1 MTSVPTGENRA
12 VPAVN
17 RRRRARLCALA
28 VTTVSAVGFGSL
40 VALPAFA
47 NTSGTG
53 VVINEVYLSGGSA
66 GAAFKNKFVELYNPT
81 DAAIPLDGTS
91 VQYRSATGT
100 AGFTGVVPL
109 AGSIP
114 AHGYY
119 LIQGG
124 SNASNGADLP
134 TPDATG
140 GLNPS
145 GTSGTI
151 ALVNSAS
158 AVALPTGS
166 LAGSPDVIDL
176 LGYGTSNTYEGAV
189 AGAPTGNTDVRSL
202 NRAQGA
208 DTDANA
214 ADFSLSATITP
225 TNTKNNATD
234 PDPEPTPTPTP
245 TDTSAPGASKTIAEV
260 QGTTDTSPLVDQ
272 TVTVQGVVTGDYRVG
287 GYKGITIQTQGTGGD
302 TKTAGASDGIFVFL
316 NALTPSVA
324 RGDLV
329 SVTGK
334 VSEYFGQTQITPAAL
349 GDVSVVTAGVG
360 VPQPVAL
367 PDSVRGGDREAY
379 ENMLVAPT
387 GTYKLASSHQLY
399 NYGALWLNAGDK
411 LNVKATELARPGADA
426 DAITAA
432 NRANRILLDDGWS
445 SQIGKGGHTGGQP
458 YFTKDTVVRNGDTV
472 NFPAEG
478 EILQY
483 GFDDWRLQPVVP
495 IDGTSAASH
504 KPTFG
509 NENARTTAPPAV
521 GGDVKVASFNVY
533 NFFTTLSSQD
543 ANARG
548 AKTDAQ
554 FQIQRSKIV
563 SAINGLGADVVGL
576 MEVENGPKFGL
587 ALDAPLQNLVQG
599 LNDAAGAEVWDYVR
613 TPAALNDTSITD
625 VITTAIIYKKASVTL
640 KGDASTIVDETVFG
654 NAREPIA
661 QTFQTSQGRVL
672 SVITTH
678 LKSKSP
684 PQNAGPEPADGQGF
698 FNADRV
704 AQAKAELAFAQQVQK
719 SSGSDD
725 VFLVGDF
732 NAYGKEDPIDVFS
745 QAGWTDVEPTFA
757 TGQYTY
763 SFDGELGSLDHV
775 IASPSAAKAITGA
788 GVWNI
793 NSPEWS
799 DRGYAFAATETGT
812 PYRSSDHDP
821 IVVGLKGAADPID
834 INIATI
840 NDFHGRI
847 EADSAAAGAAVV
859 AGAVQEFR
867 AQNPNTIFAA
877 AGDLIGASTFTSFI
891 QQDNPTIDALNAAGL
906 DVSAAGNHEFDQ
918 GYADLR
924 DRVIP
929 RADWTYLSSNVF
941 LTADG
946 KPALTPSWVKDVQG
960 VKVGFIGAVTEDL
973 PTLVSPDGMKGLEV
987 RDIPT
992 SVNKVAAALKDGD
1005 PSNGE
1010 ADVIILLVHEGA
1022 TTTDVASITPE
1033 SRLGEIVNGV
1043 DKSVN
1048 AIVSAHTHLAYNHVI
1063 DGRPVVSAGQYGEN
1077 MGLMDLKVDPTTK
1090 KLLSITNEIKPLA
1103 KQITDP
1109 KDPTKKIWVGNYP
1122 AVPAVQAIVDAAKK
1136 KADEL
1141 GAVKLGDITADFNR
1155 ARQSD
1160 GKTENRGGESTLGN
1174 FVADVQKWST
1184 GADFAV
1190 MNPGG
1195 LRANL
1200 TYASSGAGD
1209 ADGSVSYREAATVQP
1224 FANTLMTVKLTGAQV
1239 KQVLEQQW
1247 QPAGS
1252 ARPFLKL
1259 GVSKELTYTYDPAA
1273 PAATHITGIL
1283 VNGTPIDPAAT
1294 YTVGANAFL
1303 AAGGDAFTAFQ
1314 QGTDKKDTGKVDL
1327 QSMVDWFAANKT
1339 ASPDLAQRA
1348 VGAVLSA
1355 PADAAGYKAGE
1366 SVTLN
1371 LSSLAFSAG
1380 EKAPGDVTVSLG
1392 GTALATTAVN
1402 AAVTVDAFDEAGT
1415 ATLTFTIPEGVT
1427 GAQALQ
1433 VDVAVT
1439 GTSLRLPITVAGSDT
1454 GSFNGTISVG
1464 AAKVLAGE
1472 KLTLTGTDFE
1482 PGETLTLQLRD
1493 QGKKGTV
1500 IDLGTVKVGGDG
1512 SFTAAP
1518 VVPRSVKGG
1527 DYLVAATQADGD
1539 EATAAVTVV
1548 RGKGQLKLGASSV
1561 AAGGTVTISGSG
1573 LEENEKVALELHSTP
1588 VSLGS
1593 ATADADG
1600 AFTATVT
1607 IPAGT
1612 AAGQHHVVAI
1622 LSDGSQI
1629 SVEITVVAAGS
1640 GGGLALTGADSG
1652 SFLLLAL
1659 VLLALGLGLVVAR
1672 RRLRVE

>member
-1 MTSVPTGENRA
+1 MKSVPDGGDRVVPSSFRRRGARLGALAATTVAALSFGCLAA
-12 VPAVN
+12 VPAF
-17 RRRRARLCALA
+17 AD
-28 VTTVSAVGFGSL
+28 TT
-40 VALPAFA
+40 
-47 NTSGTG
+47 GTG

-66 GAAFKNKFVELYNPT
+66 GAAYANKFVELYNPT
-81 DAAIPLDGTS
+81 DAAIALDNAS
-91 VQYRSATGT
+91 IQYRSAAGTG
-100 AGFTGVVPL
+100 ASTGVVPL

-119 LIQGG
+119 LVQGG
-124 SNASNGADLP
+124 SNGSNGAALP

-145 GTSGTI
+145 GTTGTI
-151 ALVNSAS
+151 ALVKGA
-158 AVALPTGS
+158 AAITLPTGS
-166 LAGSPDVIDL
+166 VTGDANVIDL
-176 LGYGTSNTYEGAV
+176 LGYGTSNTYEGA
-189 AGAPTGNTDVRSL
+189 AATAPAGNTDVKSL
-202 NRAQGA
+202 NRAGGA
-208 DTDANA
+208 DSDANN
-214 ADFSLSATITP
+214 ADFALSAAITP
-225 TNTKNNATD
+225 TNSSDNGSG
-234 PDPEPTPTPTP
+234 PGPEPTPTPTP
-245 TDTSAPGASKTIAEV
+245 TPTDTQAPGETKTIAEV
-260 QGTTDTSPLVDQ
+260 QGTTDTSPYVDQ
-272 TVTVQGVVTGDYRVG
+272 TVTVQGIVTGDYRTG
-287 GYKGITIQTQGTGGD
+287 GYKGISIQTEGTGGD
-302 TKTAGASDGIFVFL
+302 TKTDGASDGIFVYL
-316 NALTPSVA
+316 NALAPSAA

-334 VSEYFGQTQITPAAL
+334 VSEYFGQTQINPAAV
-349 GDVSVVTAGVG
+349 GDVSVVKAGAG

-367 PDSVRGGDREAY
+367 PDTVRGADREAY
-379 ENMLVAPT
+379 ENMLVAPS

-472 NFPAEG
+472 NFPTEG
-478 EILQY
+478 EVLQY

-495 IDGTSAASH
+495 ISGTSDASH
-504 KPTFG
+504 KPTFAS
-509 NENARTTAPPAV
+509 ENPRPATPPTV

-563 SAINGLGADVVGL
+563 SAISGLGADVVGL

-587 ALDAPLQNLVQG
+587 ALDAPLKNLVQG
-599 LNDAAGAEVWDYVR
+599 LNDAAGSEVWDYVR
-613 TPAALNDTSITD
+613 TPAALNDPSITD
-625 VITTAIIYKKASVTL
+625 AITTAIIYKKASVTL
-640 KGDASTIVDETVFG
+640 KGDASTIIDETVFG

-661 QTFQTSQGRVL
+661 QTFQTAQGRVL
-672 SVITTH
+672 SVVTTH

-704 AQAKAELAFAQQVQK
+704 AQAEAELAFAQKVQK
-719 SSGSDD
+719 DSGSDD

-732 NAYGKEDPIDVFS
+732 NAYGKEDPIDVFT
-745 QAGWTDVEPTFA
+745 QAGWTDVEPTHA
-757 TGQYTY
+757 AGQYTY

-799 DRGYAFAATETGT
+799 DRGYAFAATEAGT

-821 IVVGLKGAADPID
+821 ILVGVKGAADPID
-834 INIATI
+834 INVATI

-847 EADSAAAGAAVV
+847 EADGAAAGAAVV
-859 AGAVQEFR
+859 AGAVEQFR

-946 KPALTPSWVKDVQG
+946 KPALTPSWVKEVQG
-960 VKVGFIGAVTEDL
+960 IKVGFIGAVTEDL

-987 RDIPT
+987 RDIAT
-992 SVNKVAAALKDGD
+992 SVNQVAHALKDGD

-1043 DKSVN
+1043 DKDVN

-1077 MGLMDLKVDPTTK
+1077 MGLMDIKVDPATK
-1090 KLLSITNEIKPLA
+1090 KLLSITNEIKPLTVN
-1103 KQITDP
+1103 KVPQ
-1109 KDPTKKIWVGNYP
+1109 YP
-1122 AVPAVQAIVDAAKK
+1122 ADPAVQAIVDAAKK

-1141 GAVKLGDITADFNR
+1141 GSVKLGDITADFNR

-1184 GADFAV
+1184 GADFAI

-1200 TYASSGAGD
+1200 TYASNGAGD

-1247 QPAGS
+1247 QPVGS

-1273 PAATHITGIL
+1273 AAGSHITG
-1283 VNGTPIDPAAT
+1283 VFVHGAPIDDAAT

-1348 VGAVLSA
+1348 VGTVLSA

-1366 SVTLN
+1366 SVTLT
-1371 LSSLAFSAG
+1371 LSSLAFTAG
-1380 EKAPGDVTVSLG
+1380 EKAPGDVTVSLDG
-1392 GTALATTAVN
+1392 KDLATSPVN
-1402 AAVTVDAFDEAGT
+1402 PAMTVDAYDEAGT

-1427 GAQALQ
+1427 GAQALH
-1433 VDVAVT
+1433 VAVAGT
-1439 GTSLRLPITVAGSDT
+1439 GTAVDLPITVAGSDT
-1454 GSFNGTISVG
+1454 GSFNGTVSVG
-1464 AAKVLAGE
+1464 TAKVLAGE
-1472 KLTLTGTDFE
+1472 KLTLTGQAFE
-1482 PGETLTLQLRD
+1482 PGETLTLQLRE

-1500 IDLGTVKVGGDG
+1500 IDLGTVKVGEDG
-1512 SFTAAP
+1512 SFSVSP
-1518 VVPRSVKGG
+1518 VVPRSTKGG

-1561 AAGGTVTISGSG
+1561 AAGGTVTIAGSG
-1573 LEENEKVALELHSTP
+1573 LDENQAIALELHSTP

-1593 ATADADG
+1593 VTTNGDG
-1600 AFTATVT
+1600 AFSATVT
-1607 IPAGT
+1607 IPADTTPGE
-1612 AAGQHHVVAI
+1612 HHVVAI
-1622 LSDGSQI
+1622 LADGSQI
-1629 SVEITVVAAGS
+1629 TAAITVAAAGS
-1640 GGGLALTGADSG
+1640 GTGSGLALTGADSG
-1652 SFLLLAL
+1652 SFILLAV
-1659 VLLALGLGLVVAR
+1659 VLLALGLGLIVAR
-1672 RRLRVE
+1672 RRLRTE